1 MHKISA
7 EDVMSTARRAGWSI
21 SPERAAQIAAT
32 AAPRL
37 ESFERVRAT
46 LGFEDEPAGFTA
58 ALLAAGPGTVGQR

>member
-1 MHKISA
+1 MHKLSA

-37 ESFERVRAT
+37 ESFERVRAA
-46 LGFEDEPAGFTA
+46 LGFEDEPAGFAA
-58 ALLAAGPGTVGQR
+58 ALLAARPAAGGQ